1 RRWRGVVAGGLAAG
15 SRPGRDP
22 GGGGGDSGGAVVH
35 GPSSGSPARL
45 RNGRVHGDGCCRR
58 LSPARRDAAGDR
70 VGGGTRRWVEHQRDR
85 RPSRPTVTAV
95 DRWAP
100 TAIARHQTLRNTIDW
115 SYELL
120 EASEAEVF
128 ARLAV
133 FAGGF
138 TLEAAEVVVSD
149 DGIALDDVL

>member
-1 RRWRGVVAGGLAAG
+1 IAGRLD
-15 SRPGRDP
+15 R
-22 GGGGGDSGGAVVH
+22 
-35 GPSSGSPARL
+35 RL
-45 RNGRVHGDGCCRR
+45 RLLTGGRR
-58 LSPARRDAAGDR
+58 
-70 VGGGTRRWVEHQRDR
+70 
-85 RPSRPTVTAV
+85 
-95 DRWAP
+95 

-149 DGIALDDVL
+149 DGIALDDVLDVLSRLVARSMLVGDDAGGTTHYRLLETMRQYAM